1 MSVLKFIEQ
10 IARQWRQEQQQHQQ
24 QRRWRQQPPCRS
36 NSGAADTGCREDD
49 DASEASLVEK
59 MAVFCVPFALKTIN
73 QRRCNGHFFGDFQE
87 KNDFVFLINF
97 CQRATLRNVRTN
109 RQDFWKKKRITNL
122 RFLLKMCTNKLF
134 CTDKKACLQPP
145 RTARLK
151 ISDMQT
157 NNFHK
162 TWTNDQS
169 STC

>member
-109 RQDFWKKKRITNL
+109 RQDFWKKKESLIYD
-122 RFLLKMCTNKLF
+122 F
-134 CTDKKACLQPP
+134 CWRCV
-145 RTARLK
+145 
-151 ISDMQT
+151 QT
-157 NNFHK
+157 NFSVRTKKLVYNRLERPGWK
-162 TWTNDQS
+162 
-169 STC
+169 